1 MFPALQNS
9 GWAKWRSARADRIL
23 KSRVSDKNGISFVGS
38 ETHQISTAAPD
49 FCFSRGQRLWDVICA
64 IWDLLPC
71 TEICKSAVTEF
82 STREKSCKEIF
93 SFYSHALFFFSQTYQ
108 TSLLGSGIC
117 FLRARRLGRGAW
129 FVSCSWHTVP
139 SWSAANEV
147 QDMLR
152 LRARAA
158 ARPMQGMRRQQQL
171 LRAPAAALLLQ
182 LQGVAAAASL
192 RAQAAAQPV
201 QRVWPQ
207 QLLRARAPAR
217 LLQL

>member
-1 MFPALQNS
+1 MLPALQNS
-9 GWAKWRSARADRIL
+9 GRAKWGSARADRIL
-23 KSRVSDKNGISFVGS
+23 KSRVSEKMGS
-38 ETHQISTAAPD
+38 PLQESANLQMSTAAPD
-49 FCFSRGQRLWDVICA
+49 FCFSRAQRLWDVICA
-64 IWDLLPC
+64 IWDLLRC
-71 TEICKSAVTEF
+71 TEICKSAVIEF
-82 STREKSCKEIF
+82 SAGREICLADF
-93 SFYSHALFFFSQTYQ
+93 SICCRLFLLPR

-158 ARPMQGMRRQQQL
+158 ARPMQGMRRW
-171 LRAPAAALLLQ
+171 AAAAASAST
-182 LQGVAAAASL
+182 GGSATTATARSVAAAASL